1 MEFHRKYRPQSFDR
15 ILGCTETATTL
26 ETMLENG
33 TLPHAILLA
42 GPSGCGKTT
51 LARIIKNSLKCS
63 DMDFEELNAAEKRG
77 IDDVRAIQRVMGY
90 HPAAGPVR
98 VWLIDECHKLTGD
111 AQSCLLK
118 MTEEPP
124 SHAYFIFATTDPQKL
139 IPTLRSRFTPMMVR
153 NLFDEEAKELLQ
165 RVAKKEKLEVSDK
178 VLDSIILSAQG
189 SARVLLVLLEKISN
203 LPEKD
208 REKVIDEAAR
218 ELNESIDLC
227 RAMMERPPQ
236 WKKVAKILSN
246 MKDEPESI
254 RIAIIMYARS
264 VLLKDGSWFAYN
276 VIKSLEGNLF
286 DSKAAGLAAACYDAC
301 HIPQPK

>member
-1 MEFHRKYRPQSFDR
+1 
-15 ILGCTETATTL
+15 
-26 ETMLENG
+26 MLENG
-33 TLPHAILLA
+33 TLPHSILIT
-42 GPSGCGKTT
+42 GPSGCGKTS
-51 LARIIKNSLKCS
+51 LARIIKTRLGCS
-63 DMDFEELNAAEKRG
+63 DMDFEEINAAEKRG
-77 IDDVRAIQRVMGY
+77 IDDIRAIQRVMGY

-98 VWLIDECHKLTGD
+98 VWLIDETHRLTGES
-111 AQSCLLK
+111 QSALLK

-124 SHAYFIFATTDPQKL
+124 SHVYFIFATTDPQKL
-139 IPTLRSRFTPMMVR
+139 IPTLRSRFSPMTVR
-153 NLFDEEAKELLQ
+153 LLHDEEAKELLQ
-165 RVAKKEKLEVSDK
+165 RVMKKEKLEVSNK

-246 MKDEPESI
+246 MKDEPENI
-254 RIAIIMYARS
+254 RYAVIGYARS
-264 VLLKDGSWFAYN
+264 VLLREGSWFAYN

-286 DSKAAGLAAACYDAC
+286 DSKNAGLAAQCFEAC
-301 HIPQPK
+301 HASK